1 MNTAGRHMANLY
13 DLKKFDLNL
22 LVVFECIYQNLSISK
37 AAETLYIT
45 PSAVSQSL
53 QRLRTQFN
61 DPLFIRSGKGITP
74 TVAGINLHYH
84 LEANLNNL
92 EQTINIMHESEL
104 KKKFIMYSPPIFISK
119 IMMSLINIIRQSNDI
134 EIEHHDILMTQES
147 IEDLLT
153 YRKADLIVSM
163 SPVVNRSIICTPLT
177 PIDSVLVCS
186 KNHPRIHDNATVE
199 EILKEQFTL
208 LTNEDPGLREYQMIA
223 DTFLMNRKIGFKSKS
238 LIAVINTI
246 ASTDIIGFVPAMML
260 DFYQP
265 VFALKK
271 INIPFSIPPVQLY
284 YMYNRASL
292 NNKGFAQFISRITEI
307 IQ

>member
-1 MNTAGRHMANLY
+1 MANLY

-22 LVVFECIYQNLSISK
+22 LVIFECIYQHLSISK

-74 TVAGINLHYH
+74 TVAGINLHHH

-104 KKKFIMYSPPIFISK
+104 KKKFIMYSPPIFISRN
-119 IMMSLINIIRQSNDI
+119 MMSLISIIRQDNNI

-163 SPVVNRSIICTPLT
+163 SPIVNRSIICTPLS

-186 KNHPRIHDNATVE
+186 KNHPRIGDNASVE

-208 LTNEDPGLREYQMIA
+208 LITEDPGLREYQMIA
-223 DTFLMNRKIGFKSKS
+223 DTFLTDRKIGFRSKS
-238 LIAVINTI
+238 LIAVMNTI
-246 ASTDIIGFVPAMML
+246 AATDIIGFVPTMMFE
-260 DFYQP
+260 FYQP
-265 VFALKK
+265 VFDLKK
-271 INIPFSIPPVQLY
+271 IDIPFTIPPVKLF

-292 NNKGFAQFISRITEI
+292 NNKGFAQFINRIT
-307 IQ
+307 QANQ